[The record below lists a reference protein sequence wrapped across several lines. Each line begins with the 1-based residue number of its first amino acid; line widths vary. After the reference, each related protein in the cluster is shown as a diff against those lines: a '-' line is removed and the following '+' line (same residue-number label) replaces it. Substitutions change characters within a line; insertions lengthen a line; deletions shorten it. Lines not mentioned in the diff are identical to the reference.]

1 MALIIDLSRLSAA
14 YGSRLLAEAG
24 HRLIRVEPDAA
35 DDVRRTGPFLKR
47 QADVERGAYHQFL
60 NAGKESI
67 TINPESPEG
76 AEILRELIGRADCVI
91 VTQPFAFDA
100 NWFLDANPRIAVV
113 EVDDVANEMCAYA
126 RSGLLSLTGHPHL
139 SPVLLGGHAVLSV
152 IGLYVAVAAAS
163 ALMAVRISGQGQH
176 VVVSSEQCMESLTEQ
191 ALLAYHTTGD
201 VPERRG
207 YRGAITA
214 VSGAFPCADGYWMI
228 SVPNDDKGWARLMDW
243 VNDPVLLADASL
255 AEAGGRQAKRD
266 FILDR
271 LTEWSRRH
279 KKEKLVVEAQGQ
291 HIPASPV
298 ATVLELARDPQLM
311 ARSFLQAMD
320 HPDFGNI
327 LFPVGAIACV
337 SGVSPAP
344 APRLGQ
350 HTAAILAE
358 LGYSDSEAQALRES
372 DAL

>member
-1 MALIIDLSRLSAA
+1 
-14 YGSRLLAEAG
+14 
-24 HRLIRVEPDAA
+24 
-35 DDVRRTGPFLKR
+35 
-47 QADVERGAYHQFL
+47 
-60 NAGKESI
+60 
-67 TINPESPEG
+67 
-76 AEILRELIGRADCVI
+76 
-91 VTQPFAFDA
+91 
-100 NWFLDANPRIAVV
+100 
-113 EVDDVANEMCAYA
+113 
-126 RSGLLSLTGHPHL
+126 
-139 SPVLLGGHAVLSV
+139 
-152 IGLYVAVAAAS
+152 
-163 ALMAVRISGQGQH
+163 
-176 VVVSSEQCMESLTEQ
+176 
-191 ALLAYHTTGD
+191 
-201 VPERRG
+201 
-207 YRGAITA
+207 
-214 VSGAFPCADGYWMI
+214 
-228 SVPNDDKGWARLMDW
+228 